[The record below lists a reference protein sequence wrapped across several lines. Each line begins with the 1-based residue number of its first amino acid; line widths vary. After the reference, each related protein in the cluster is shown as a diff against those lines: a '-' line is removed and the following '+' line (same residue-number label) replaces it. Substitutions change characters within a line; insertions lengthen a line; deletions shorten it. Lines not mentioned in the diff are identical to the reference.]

1 MTDYRTD
8 QGQNSSRPVYVE
20 RRHGRGTSFVLFVL
34 GAVVALLAVMWFASS
49 GPVGD
54 PATSGDTNVTIETPT
69 EVPPTEVP
77 AAPEAV
83 VPMTPETVTPETV
96 TPETVTPETG
106 TTTDQAPATT
116 PPANP

>member
-1 MTDYRTD
+1 MADYRTD
-8 QGQNSSRPVYVE
+8 QGHNSSRPVYVE

-54 PATSGDTNVTIETPT
+54 PATGGDTNVTIETPT
-69 EVPPTEVP
+69 EAP

-83 VPMTPETVTPETV
+83 VPMTPDAVA
-96 TPETVTPETG
+96 PETG
-106 TTTDQAPATT
+106 TTTDPAPMDQAPATT